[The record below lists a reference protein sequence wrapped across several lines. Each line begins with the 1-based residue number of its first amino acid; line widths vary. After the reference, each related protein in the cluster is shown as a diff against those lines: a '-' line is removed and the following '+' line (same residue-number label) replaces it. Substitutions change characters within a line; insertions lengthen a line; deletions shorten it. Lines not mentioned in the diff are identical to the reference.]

1 MDIASLVI
9 RAKPDQLAGV
19 RERLEAIPGVEVAAS
34 SPEGRLA
41 VTVEDR
47 PGLSFEQ
54 TLLDI
59 HRVEGVLSAT
69 LVYQYSEPAAEPLEA
84 KP

>member
-9 RAKPDQLAGV
+9 RAHPEALEPV
-19 RERLEAIPGVEVAAS
+19 RERLVAIPGVEVAAS

-41 VTVEDR
+41 ITVEDR
-47 PGLSFEQ
+47 PGVSFEK

-59 HRVEGVLSAT
+59 HLVEGVLSAT
-69 LVYQYSEPAAEPLEA
+69 LVYQYSDPAPEPLEA

>member
-1 MDIASLVI
+1 MDVASLVI
-9 RAKPDQLAGV
+9 RAKPGQLAAV
-19 RERLEAIPGVEVAAS
+19 SERLAAFPGVEIAGS

-41 VTVEDR
+41 VTLEDR
-47 PGLSFEQ
+47 PGASFEK

-59 HRVEGVLSAT
+59 HLVEGVLSAT
-69 LVYQYSEPAAEPLEA
+69 LVYQYSDNPAAPVEE